1 MNNRRVHIVRL
12 GCPKNQ
18 VDAEVMAAIL
28 TTNGLE
34 VSDTP
39 RDAEIIIV
47 NTCAFIL
54 PAKEEAVEE
63 ILKMAQYR
71 QGGALKHLIVAGCLS
86 QRYGPAL
93 EKEIPEADLFLGMA
107 EVPNIWHHIRG
118 LQSGRRPAGHS
129 VIRKPAFL
137 MNAGH
142 PRLLPPRLAT
152 AYLKIAE
159 GCSNHCSYCVIPS
172 IRGASRSRKVSDIL
186 REAQRLADGGIRE
199 IILIAQDTTAYGR
212 DLKKSG
218 QGLPTLIRNL
228 SAIGN
233 LAWVRLLYAHPAHL
247 TEDVLLAMA
256 ESEKF
261 CRYLDLPIQHIDDA
275 VLKAMNRR
283 TDRKKIITLIDKA
296 RDILPGVALRTSIIT
311 GFPGETEA
319 RFNRLLDFIREIRFD
334 HLGVFTYSRE
344 EGTRASLFAS
354 RISERE
360 KQRRRDMLMEEQ
372 AVISHHINQSLI
384 GSRQEVLLEGKSD
397 RPDYRFFGHCR
408 RQAPEIDGIT
418 YVRGKNL
425 KAGQIRTCV
434 VREAA
439 EYDLFAD
446 VA

>member
-1 MNNRRVHIVRL
+1 MNNRKVHIVSL

-28 TTNGLE
+28 KANGLQII
-34 VSDTP
+34 DTP
-39 RDAEIIIV
+39 RDAGVIIV

-63 ILKMAQYR
+63 ILMMARYR
-71 QGGALKHLIVAGCLS
+71 NSGVLKHLVVAGCLA
-86 QRYGPAL
+86 QRYGPDLAR
-93 EKEIPEADLFLGMA
+93 EIPEADLFLGMT
-107 EVPNIWHHIRG
+107 EVPNIFAHIQK
-118 LQSGRRPAGHS
+118 LESGRTPAGRS

-142 PRLLPPRLAT
+142 PRLLTHGLAA
-152 AYLKIAE
+152 AYLKIGE
-159 GCSNHCSYCVIPS
+159 GCSNRCSYCIIPA
-172 IRGASRSRKVSDIL
+172 IRGASRSRTPRDIL
-186 REAQRLADGGIRE
+186 REARRLAGSGIRE
-199 IILIAQDTTAYGR
+199 IVLIAQDTTSYGR
-212 DLKKSG
+212 DLRERG
-218 QGLPTLIRNL
+218 AGLPMLIRNL
-228 SAIGN
+228 SAIVD
-233 LAWVRLLYAHPAHL
+233 LAWVRLLYTHPAHL
-247 TEDVLLAMA
+247 TEEVLLAIA
-256 ESEKF
+256 ESEKV

-283 TDRKKIITLIDKA
+283 TDRKRIVNLIQKA
-296 RDILPGVALRTSIIT
+296 REILPGVALRTSIIT

-360 KQRRRDMLMEEQ
+360 KQRRRDRLMEEQ
-372 AVISHHINQSLI
+372 AVISRQRNRSLI
-384 GSRQEVLLEGKSD
+384 GSRQEVLIEGKSD
-397 RPDYRFFGHCR
+397 RPDYNFFGRCR

-418 YVRGKNL
+418 YVRGKKL
-425 KAGQIRTCV
+425 KAGEIRTCT
-434 VREAA
+434 VREAS

-446 VA
+446 VS